1 MKRTT
6 DELLGDLK
14 AREERVGRDGI
25 IVSVLADHYLIR
37 IEGSGEVQQV
47 WPTTHNPIPSTSA
60 QRSSLEDRRCV
71 VQRTRER
78 WYMADILG
86 PESGSAGYLGSTEP
100 AQPVITAVIP
110 TPSGFWVQWDEVPN
124 TEYYEVYT
132 NDTEGGLSPRKLNN
146 TTATNTVI
154 SYEDSQGYVAV
165 RAIGLD
171 GEPSEVSNWAMCDD
185 TPGMPLV
192 FASDLRR
199 EGHFFSWNNQSYT
212 DKVRLYRDDDG
223 SGDPTNQVWEG
234 TGEEAL
240 VSYNAAAGDTFFC
253 AVAVGY
259 GGSESNPTAWLQSDP
274 MPPMPEGFTVESG
287 IGHVMLHVDFDVDSA
302 HLHSAFQEFIAYRAD
317 DSSGTNEVEIGRF
330 SDSVWDYPM
339 EMGTEAFF
347 AISANSW
354 ALEKESDKTDWTLG
368 LSLRENAFQDDFS
381 LYGGDEVAQDASAA
395 LYWLSIS
402 TFEEAGWS
410 GGVADTTN
418 FVEGAAGLKIDTNP
432 LQSASENL
440 VKALDLSAD
449 GRFGDNDYVYIA
461 LYLHDI
467 ECSAIYLRFW
477 DDLAGGKVFEGR
489 ITGLSGSMGWLY
501 RKIKK
506 SDFVAVNAPDWS
518 SIERIGIWVNAT
530 IFNSTAVTFDDWRI
544 VKADPDDADIGN
556 DTGDAWDFSGDFNDT
571 GPQWHVYGLDEAG
584 IDVPY
589 SLGQIK
595 DAGGATEYIGAYTL
609 KEFNSAGDGFRYL
622 GRVRAFKDDGKVGI
636 AWAVQDLTAGSEDLY
651 VAYLDTSGDKFYLQ
665 KAVGGTYSN
674 LDTAVDFTSAPDT
687 WYWIGLEHSG
697 SSIKVYVADNS
708 NVLQGINLKFSV
720 TDTTYRQGRV
730 GVWCEDSKARW
741 TDLVAGS
748 PDFAYTA
755 YLALVVKEAGGYGRE
770 DYVMATDGSGRR
782 VWVRDA
788 DPASTRTVQDGDV
801 WVETDTDRI
810 WVRESGAWVLYGDG
824 VNIFVMDADPTGSET
839 VKNGDI
845 WVETDLN
852 FIKVRESGAW
862 VNFIPSDLIS
872 PFLSLP
878 ALRGFWATSVDS
890 NGDWFD
896 LSGLGKTL
904 TYQGVANFSYTDLF
918 SCWYYGGAGRHNRG
932 DEADLD
938 IIGTEAY
945 ISGTQR
951 GLTFGGWFQPT
962 AAAGSHLIG
971 KADDTN
977 GPYFLYGTAGTSL
990 LFRVRNAADA
1000 ANFDVSIAPFAI
1012 NTWHFVAARYTPS
1025 TELKVWDGAATNTN
1039 VAGIPASLLNGN
1051 DAFSIG
1057 AAGGGA
1063 TPYTGSAGFCFLCVC
1078 AVSDAKIESVFQ
1090 QTRGAF
1096 GI

>member
-6 DELLGDLK
+6 AELFGDLK
-14 AREERVGRDGI
+14 AREERVGRDGV

-110 TPSGFWVQWDEVPN
+110 TPSGFWVQWDSVPN

-132 NDTEGGLSPRKLNN
+132 NNTEGGLSPRKLNN

-185 TPGMPLV
+185 TPGTPLV
-192 FASDLRR
+192 FTSDLRR

-234 TGEEAL
+234 TNEEAL
-240 VSYNAAAGDTFFC
+240 VSYDAAAGDTFFC
-253 AVAVGY
+253 VVAVGY
-259 GGSESNPTAWLQSDP
+259 AGSESNPTAWLQSDP
-274 MPPMPEGFTVESG
+274 TPPMPEGFTVESG
-287 IGHVMLHVDFDVDSA
+287 VGQVLLHVDFDVDSA
-302 HLHSAFQEFIAYRAD
+302 HLFPAFREFIAYRAD
-317 DSSGTNEVEIGRF
+317 DSSGTNETEIGRF

-354 ALEKESDKTDWTLG
+354 ALGKESDKTAWMLG
-368 LSLRENAFQDDFS
+368 LSLRENAFQDDFAT
-381 LYGGDEVAQDASAA
+381 YGGDEVAQNASAA
-395 LYWLSIS
+395 LWWLK
-402 TFEEAGWS
+402 
-410 GGVADTTN
+410 VAD
-418 FVEGAAGLKIDTNP
+418 FEDDEAWGLGAWGA
-432 LQSASENL
+432 NL
-440 VKALDLSAD
+440 VADSTHYVEATQGISVDSTGIPPADTLTQIQLDVAFDLSAE
-449 GRFGDNDYVYIA
+449 GRFTSDDYIYIKLNSTSGNVRLTLWLYAPDGANAVGYTWTETDIASGDNF
-461 LYLHDI
+461 
-467 ECSAIYLRFW
+467 LRAKR
-477 DDLAGGKVFEGR
+477 DDF
-489 ITGLSGSMGWLY
+489 
-501 RKIKK
+501 
-506 SDFVAVNAPDWS
+506 AVVGAPDWAD
-518 SIERIGIWVNAT
+518 IRVIDLFT
-530 IFNSTAVTFDDWRI
+530 KSTAPLGPDVHTVRYDDLRI
-544 VKADPDDADIGN
+544 VKADPDDATVGN
-556 DTGDAWDFSGDFNDT
+556 DTGEAWDFSGDFNDT
-571 GPQWHVYGLDEAG
+571 GPQWHIYGLDEDG
-584 IDVPY
+584 VDVPY

-651 VAYLDTSGDKFYLQ
+651 VAYLDTSGNKVYLQ

-674 LDTAVDFTSAPDT
+674 LSAAVDFTSAPDT
-687 WYWIGLEHSG
+687 WYWVGIEHKE
-697 SSIKVYVADNS
+697 SSIKVYVADNP

-720 TDTTYRQGRV
+720 TDTTYRQGKV
-730 GVWCEDSKARW
+730 GVWCEDSKARF
-741 TDLVAGS
+741 TDLQAGS
-748 PDFAYTA
+748 PDFAHTA
-755 YLALVVKEAGGYGRE
+755 YLAIVMKEAGGYGRE

-788 DPASTRTVQDGDV
+788 DPASTRAVQDGDV
-801 WVETDTDRI
+801 WIETDMDRI
-810 WVRESGAWVLYGDG
+810 WVRESGAWV
-824 VNIFVMDADPTGSET
+824 
-839 VKNGDI
+839 
-845 WVETDLN
+845 N
-852 FIKVRESGAW
+852 FT
-862 VNFIPSDLIS
+862 PSDLIS

-878 ALRGFWATSVDS
+878 ALRGFWATSVNS
-890 NGDWFD
+890 AGAWYD

-904 TYQGVANFSYTDLF
+904 TRNGDPEFYHVAPRGY
-918 SCWYYGGAGRHNRG
+918 WYYDGVGDYHNRA
-932 DEADLD
+932 DEADLR

-945 ISGTQR
+945 VAAAYR
-951 GLTFGGWFQPT
+951 GLTLGGWFYPIGNT
-962 AAAGSHLIG
+962 FSHMIG
-971 KADDTN
+971 KANDTN
-977 GPYFLYGTAGTSL
+977 GPYQIFNLVGGNAT
-990 LFRVRNAADA
+990 FRVRSVGDA
-1000 ANFDVSIAPFAI
+1000 ANFDVTTPVVL
-1012 NTWHFVAARYTPS
+1012 NTWQFIVGRYDPS
-1025 TELKVWDGAATNTN
+1025 TEIKIWNGSTTNTN
-1039 VAGIPASLLNGN
+1039 VAGIPASLWTDV

-1057 AAGGGA
+1057 AEGAGGI
-1063 TPYTGSAGFCFLCVC
+1063 PYTGIAAYCFLCAARVN
-1078 AVSDAKIESVFQ
+1078 DATISAIFQ